1 MIRRLLVCVAMLA
14 GSAAPASAALS
25 DAEVS
30 RALFEELLVPV
41 TDAARGVSAS
51 GIAVRGL
58 PAQDGP
64 EQRFFNAVGDRLLAE
79 GFDVWVITSSQPVPE
94 GVLALDLQLT
104 SSEIDYPQQTRSFLG
119 VGHAR
124 VQRRVALGAHMRLTD
139 PEGGRILYNA
149 EPVHVQREWMSF
161 READQHS
168 AERPDWMGAQAIQDM
183 RARNPWWQ
191 RTLVVGIV
199 AGVAVIYFSGA
210 N

>member
-1 MIRRLLVCVAMLA
+1 MPRVTLAALVLVLL
-14 GSAAPASAALS
+14 AAPAWAAGS

-30 RALFEELLVPV
+30 RALFLELLEPI
-41 TDAARGVSAS
+41 TDVARDISAS

-79 GFDVWVITSSQPVPE
+79 GFDVWVLESAQPVPD

-104 SSEIDYPQQTRSFLG
+104 ASEIDYPQQTRSFLG
-119 VGHAR
+119 VGQAR
-124 VQRRVALGAHMRLTD
+124 VQRRVALGAHMRLTN
-139 PEGGRILYNA
+139 PGEGRILYNA
-149 EPVHVQREWMSF
+149 EPVRVQREWMSF
-161 READQHS
+161 REAEGHA

-191 RTLVVGIV
+191 RTLVIGI
-199 AGVAVIYFSGA
+199 ATGVAVIYFSGA

>member
-1 MIRRLLVCVAMLA
+1 MFRQLLFVVALVCLA
-14 GSAAPASAALS
+14 PPALAAVS

-30 RALFEELLVPV
+30 RALFVELLEPV
-41 TDAARGVSAS
+41 TDAARNAEAS
-51 GIAVRGL
+51 GIAVRGM

-64 EQRFFNAVGDRLLAE
+64 EQRFFNAVGDRLLDE
-79 GFDVWVITSSQPVPE
+79 GFDVWVIESTQPVPD

-139 PEGGRILYNA
+139 PGGGRLLYNA
-149 EPVHVQREWMSF
+149 EPIRVQREWMSF
-161 READQHS
+161 REAEQHS
-168 AERPDWMGAQAIQDM
+168 AERPDWMGAAAIQDM
-183 RARNPWWQ
+183 RERNPWWQ